1 MKRNT
6 ETVILSMEI
15 VLGNVGSSSTTH
27 ITIYPQH
34 NQAQVVEKFNG
45 SAPVVIGETLSI
57 PALLETLKGLRK
69 GTKQC

>member
-6 ETVILSMEI
+6 ETVVLIVEI
-15 VLGNVGSSSTTH
+15 VLGCVRSPSTTH

-57 PALLETLKGLRK
+57 PALLETLKGLRPAR
-69 GTKQC
+69 